1 MSTGHRPTWNS
12 AIGSGNAGGYR
23 VGGMRAQ
30 VSKQQLKGNWSLK
43 TRHDIPDAATT
54 ETPSL
59 TTPAVPLITS
69 ATPTNHQIT
78 EKPETNTLLGKR
90 RVGDRDDDEDDVAA
104 HNADNDDEEEQ
115 VNNDS
120 GEDEK
125 KEDGGDGND
134 DDDDDDDDDDSVE
147 DELIQQEVARIRQER
162 ALLAVAKGNPLL
174 TASSAVT
181 APKRSRWNDD
191 TVFRNQAAGDVDE
204 SAESQ
209 IGKRF
214 INDSIRSDFHRSFM
228 RKYIR

>member
-30 VSKQQLKGNWSLK
+30 VSKQQLKGDWSLK
-43 TRHDIPDAATT
+43 TREPIAESATT
-54 ETPSL
+54 ETSSL
-59 TTPAVPLITS
+59 STS
-69 ATPTNHQIT
+69 ALPQITPTNDRDT
-78 EKPETNTLLGKR
+78 EESTTNTVLGKR
-90 RVGDRDDDEDDVAA
+90 RVANRDDEEAVDNADSTEEPTHQAEDGDDDGG
-104 HNADNDDEEEQ
+104 DNDDGK
-115 VNNDS
+115 DAS
-120 GEDEK
+120 K
-125 KEDGGDGND
+125 KEDEA
-134 DDDDDDDDDDSVE
+134 DDDDDDDDDDSVD

-174 TASSAVT
+174 TTSAT
-181 APKRSRWNDD
+181 GAAPKRSRWDNDV
-191 TVFRNQAAGDVDE
+191 VFRNQAAGDVDE

-214 INDSIRSDFHRSFM
+214 INDSIRSDFHRAFM